1 MGKLNKELGQKAV
14 KSEVDFFFNSC
25 DDRLVTLDEGF

>member
-14 KSEVDFFFNSC
+14 KQEVNFIFNNH